1 MRMRKKK
8 WAQPELDA
16 CPYYIADCDRYRGQ
30 WRTLFPKAQPLH
42 VELGCGK
49 GVSTAAMA
57 HAEQDTNFV
66 AIDLISDVLG
76 SARRNIAAAYGAES
90 VDNIRLTSK
99 NILFIN
105 QTFAPEDRVERIV
118 ISFCNPW
125 AEREKHKK
133 RRLTHPRQLMQ
144 YREFLIEGGEI
155 WFKTDD
161 DRLFEDSVE
170 YFKNTGFE
178 IAYQTRDL
186 HASGF
191 TPNYE
196 SEHEKMF
203 DAKGV
208 PIKFLIAV
216 KRRLDGEIF
225 REYRPGED
233 PPYI

>member
-16 CPYYIADCDRYRGQ
+16 CPYYIADCDQYRGR
-30 WRTLFPKAQPLH
+30 WRELFPKAQPLC

-57 HAEQDTNFV
+57 RAEQDTNFV

-90 VDNIRLTSK
+90 VDNIRIASK
-99 NILFIN
+99 NILFIH
-105 QTFAPEDRVERIV
+105 QAFSAEDRVEKII

-133 RRLTHPRQLMQ
+133 RRLTHTRQLMQ
-144 YREFLIEGGEI
+144 YRAFLIDGGEI

-161 DRLFEDSVE
+161 DDLFYDSIE
-170 YFKNTGFE
+170 YFRLCGFTMRY
-178 IAYQTRDL
+178 ITFDL

-191 TPNYE
+191 QPNYV
-196 SEHEKMF
+196 SEHEALF
-203 DAKGV
+203 SRQGV
-208 PIKFLIAV
+208 PIKMLIAV
-216 KRRLDGEIF
+216 KGRLDKAPDLRL
-225 REYRPGED
+225 REDGD
-233 PPYI
+233 DD

>member
-16 CPYYIADCDRYRGQ
+16 CPYFIADCDRYRGQ

-57 HAEQDTNFV
+57 HAERDTNFV

-76 SARRNIAAAYGAES
+76 SARRNISAAYGAES
-90 VDNIRLTSK
+90 VDNIRIASK
-99 NILFIN
+99 NILFIH
-105 QTFAPEDRVERIV
+105 QTFAPEDRVEKII

-144 YREFLIEGGEI
+144 YRAFLIDGGEI

-161 DRLFEDSVE
+161 DDLFYDSIE
-170 YFKNTGFE
+170 YFRMCGFTMRY
-178 IAYQTRDL
+178 ITFDL

-191 TPNYE
+191 QPNYV
-196 SEHEKMF
+196 SEHEALF
-203 DAKGV
+203 SRQGV
-208 PIKFLIAV
+208 PIKMLIAV
-216 KRRLDGEIF
+216 KGRLDKAPDLRL
-225 REYRPGED
+225 REDRD
-233 PPYI
+233 DD

>member
-16 CPYYIADCDRYRGQ
+16 CPYFIADCDRHRGA
-30 WRTLFPKAQPLH
+30 WRTLFKNEAPLH

-57 HAEQDTNFV
+57 HDQMHVNFV

-76 SARRNIAAAYGAES
+76 SARRNIEAAYGGAPVE
-90 VDNIRLTSK
+90 NILLTSK
-99 NILFIN
+99 DILNIE
-105 QTFAPEDRVERIV
+105 QTFSPEDCVERIY

-125 AEREKHKK
+125 QEREKHKK

-144 YREFLIEGGEI
+144 YRSFLKDGGEI

-161 DRLFEDSVE
+161 DGLFEDSVE
-170 YFKNTGFE
+170 YFKMCGFD
-178 IAYQTRDL
+178 IRYITRDL

-191 TPNYE
+191 APNYI
-196 SEHEKMF
+196 SEHEALF
-203 DAKGV
+203 SAQGV
-208 PIKFLIAV
+208 PIKMLIAV
-216 KRRLDGEIF
+216 KGALDRAPEVRLRREVSHEG
-225 REYRPGED
+225 
-233 PPYI
+233 

>member
-16 CPYYIADCDRYRGQ
+16 CPYFIADCDRYRGQ

-42 VELGCGK
+42 IELGCGK

-144 YREFLIEGGEI
+144 YREFLIDGGEI

-161 DRLFEDSVE
+161 DDLFYDSIE
-170 YFKNTGFE
+170 YFRLCGFKLRF
-178 IAYQTRDL
+178 ITFDL
-186 HASGF
+186 H
-191 TPNYE
+191 
-196 SEHEKMF
+196 
-203 DAKGV
+203 
-208 PIKFLIAV
+208 
-216 KRRLDGEIF
+216 
-225 REYRPGED
+225 
-233 PPYI
+233 

>member
-16 CPYYIADCDRYRGQ
+16 CPYFIADCDRYRGQ

-42 VELGCGK
+42 IELGCGK

-144 YREFLIEGGEI
+144 YREFLIDGGEI
-155 WFKTDD
+155 
-161 DRLFEDSVE
+161 
-170 YFKNTGFE
+170 
-178 IAYQTRDL
+178 
-186 HASGF
+186 
-191 TPNYE
+191 
-196 SEHEKMF
+196 
-203 DAKGV
+203 
-208 PIKFLIAV
+208 
-216 KRRLDGEIF
+216 
-225 REYRPGED
+225 
-233 PPYI
+233 

>member
-16 CPYYIADCDRYRGQ
+16 CPYFIADCDRYRGQ

-144 YREFLIEGGEI
+144 YREFLIDGGEI

-178 IAYQTRDL
+178 ITCLTRDL

-216 KRRLDGEIF
+216 KQHLDGEVF

>member
-16 CPYYIADCDRYRGQ
+16 CPYFIADCDRYRGQ

-42 VELGCGK
+42 IELGCGK

-76 SARRNIAAAYGAES
+76 SARRNIAAADGAES

-144 YREFLIEGGEI
+144 YREFLIDGGEI
-155 WFKTDD
+155 WFKTDND
-161 DRLFEDSVE
+161 LLFLSSRR
-170 YFKNTGFE
+170 YFEECGFTE
-178 IAYQTRDL
+178 KYVTFDL
-186 HASGF
+186 HQSGF
-191 TPNYE
+191 APNYP
-196 SEHEKMF
+196 SEHELLYSGQ
-203 DAKGV
+203 GV

-216 KRRLDGEIF
+216 KGELKAPP
-225 REYRPGED
+225 EGESEEEEE
-233 PPYI
+233 